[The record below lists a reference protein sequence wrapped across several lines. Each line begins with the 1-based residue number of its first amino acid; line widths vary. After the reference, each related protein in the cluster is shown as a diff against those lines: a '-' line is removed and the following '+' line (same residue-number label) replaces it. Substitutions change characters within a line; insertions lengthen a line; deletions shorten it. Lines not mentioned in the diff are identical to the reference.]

1 MARTVTSDTNKNV
14 QIEVPRTSYQVYT
27 MHSKENTINSI
38 CSTTDHRGSILTSI
52 YNSTNARRAYQE
64 EEDKPRHSQLTSGT
78 KCTVRATPSDPHKN
92 VQIEVPK
99 KPYEVYNI
107 LSKENTVNNVCST
120 TDNRGSILISI
131 YNNTNAKRPQQE
143 EEQDILRHYDQSIIK
158 SDTNKKP
165 HPANSVPS
173 KEITENQ
180 GSILISIY
188 NNTNG
193 RCINSEQT
201 HNTKESIEMGN
212 AWIKPQTSE
221 IINNDILVSRRGT
234 LPHVLTGQE
243 RFDINHQSDI

>member
-1 MARTVTSDTNKNV
+1 MAQTVTSNTNKNV
-14 QIEVPRTSYQVYT
+14 QIEVPKTSYQVYT
-27 MHSKENTINSI
+27 IHSKENTINSI
-38 CSTTDHRGSILTSI
+38 CSATDDQGSILTSI

-64 EEDKPRHSQLTSGT
+64 EGKARHSHLTS
-78 KCTVRATPSDPHKN
+78 KNESMARVMPSDPHKN

-107 LSKENTVNNVCST
+107 LSKENTVSNLYST
-120 TDNRGSILISI
+120 TGNQGSILISI
-131 YNNTNAKRPQQE
+131 YNNTNAKRPRQE
-143 EEQDILRHYDQSIIK
+143 EEEDILGHNDQRTTT

-165 HPANSVPS
+165 HPANNMPS

-193 RCINSEQT
+193 RGIDSEQI

-212 AWIKPQTSE
+212 TWIKSQTSE

-234 LPHVLTGQE
+234 LPHVSTG
-243 RFDINHQSDI
+243 